1 MMSVTTPVE
10 TVYRDLVSVEV
21 VDRHVFYNNSAF
33 DGNSAAINSADD
45 NAIAADKT
53 ALLPGQSATLAN
65 YTSYSRGINGLMVDI
80 AGLPTDHLTAADFE
94 FRVGNSN
101 TPTAWTTA
109 AAPTSIS
116 VRLGAGVSGSARV
129 EIIWPDGA
137 IQKEWLQVTVKA
149 TPNTG
154 LTTADVFYFG
164 NAVGETGNAAGD
176 AIVDTIDSQGAES
189 PAQSGPDFIGV

>member
-1 MMSVTTPVE
+1 
-10 TVYRDLVSVEV
+10 
-21 VDRHVFYNNSAF
+21 
-33 DGNSAAINSADD
+33 
-45 NAIAADKT
+45 
-53 ALLPGQSATLAN
+53 
-65 YTSYSRGINGLMVDI
+65 MVDI
-80 AGLPTDHLTAADFE
+80 AGLPTDQLTAADFE

-101 TPTAWTTA
+101 APGTWTTA

-164 NAVGETGNAAGD
+164 NAVGETGNAAAD
-176 AIVDTIDSQGAES
+176 AIVDAVDCPGAQNN
-189 PAQSGPDFIGV
+189 PARIRPRSRWPTTSIATDWSMRADATAGHEQRDHGRHGA